1 LDEYLVPP
9 SIGYVISNFWRMA
22 ARIMQELNW
31 EQFLVIGLL
40 AVCVLGPICVVFLT
54 QNLLDSSDDIGRE
67 HFEFSDAGSGFPD
80 LSKTPAS
87 VKPAPPVGHDDR
99 P

>member
-1 LDEYLVPP
+1 MIE
-9 SIGYVISNFWRMA
+9 YVISYFWGMA
-22 ARIMQELNW
+22 TRIMPELNW

-67 HFEFSDAGSGFPD
+67 HFEFSEGAGGFPD

-87 VKPAPPVGHDDR
+87 VKPAPPLDPDDG

>member
-1 LDEYLVPP
+1 
-9 SIGYVISNFWRMA
+9 MA
-22 ARIMQELNW
+22 ARLMQDLNW

-40 AVCVLGPICVVFLT
+40 AVCILGPICVVLLT

-67 HFEFSDAGSGFPD
+67 HFEFTETAGGFPD
-80 LSKTPAS
+80 LTKTPSS
-87 VKPAPPVGHDDR
+87 VKPVQADNHDDH

>member
-1 LDEYLVPP
+1 
-9 SIGYVISNFWRMA
+9 
-22 ARIMQELNW
+22 MQELNW

-67 HFEFSDAGSGFPD
+67 HFEFYDAGSSFPN
-80 LSKTPAS
+80 LGKTPAS
-87 VKPAPPVGHDDR
+87 VKTATLVNPDDR
-99 P
+99 T